1 MPKRR
6 HSHSLDYRGTSAVK
20 PRRCKKMPRPNA
32 FMPKTHLWWNVFSH
46 FSCRLSGIQ
55 HSAPYRRTERT
66 HALYTLFLVDSFRS
80 LSRKTAFLSAP
91 KAFDACATLLLTSAS
106 IYPELSTK
114 DPRYGNSSTASTS
127 LQYNWGQ
134 VLLRQNHGVVCWYTS
149 AAFSAPGLVDARW
162 HHHHCSGW
170 SYHPLIASHFLEPSL
185 YSQAGVQ
192 VEQDWCHAATLA

>member
-1 MPKRR
+1 
-6 HSHSLDYRGTSAVK
+6 
-20 PRRCKKMPRPNA
+20 MPRPNA

-91 KAFDACATLLLTSAS
+91 KAFDACPTLLLTSAS

-134 VLLRQNHGVVCWYTS
+134 VLLRQNHGWSVGTQVLPSLLQVSWMQ
-149 AAFSAPGLVDARW
+149 GW

-170 SYHPLIASHFLEPSL
+170 SYPPPHRLSL
-185 YSQAGVQ
+185 SRAFS
-192 VEQDWCHAATLA
+192 L